1 MAFEQTFSA
10 YERKDLEIATKDEL
24 IDLVIAGQEEAVA
37 IRKSKEDTL
46 AMTLGL
52 VVAGPFI
59 FLLVLLVLESIGMP
73 KMAAEICSLVLT
85 IGLIIAWF
93 IRFGASGG
101 VVWRHGWRIHWPIIL
116 SGLLNCV
123 LSCSSRCDEA
133 WWLGINFDKDWPGQ
147 IPPARAP
154 ASSQI
159 IGIRIG
165 FLAPYLTGG
174 RPNLWVHPGQSLRH
188 TPTATPAAKI
198 FFVSLI
204 FIRMKKR
211 SDPCA
216 FWPL

>member
-1 MAFEQTFSA
+1 MYYLVNKQATTLTFYFEDGTQDFGLEQLFNLSRTAFAETIAPYGIGDHIEEAMAFEQTFSA

-93 IRFGASGG
+93 IL
-101 VVWRHGWRIHWPIIL
+101 VWSKWGRRL
-116 SGLLNCV
+116 ETRLEDS
-123 LSCSSRCDEA
+123 
-133 WWLGINFDKDWPGQ
+133 
-147 IPPARAP
+147 
-154 ASSQI
+154 
-159 IGIRIG
+159 
-165 FLAPYLTGG
+165 LADHFK
-174 RPNLWVHPGQSLRH
+174 RPS
-188 TPTATPAAKI
+188 
-198 FFVSLI
+198 
-204 FIRMKKR
+204 
-211 SDPCA
+211 
-216 FWPL
+216 